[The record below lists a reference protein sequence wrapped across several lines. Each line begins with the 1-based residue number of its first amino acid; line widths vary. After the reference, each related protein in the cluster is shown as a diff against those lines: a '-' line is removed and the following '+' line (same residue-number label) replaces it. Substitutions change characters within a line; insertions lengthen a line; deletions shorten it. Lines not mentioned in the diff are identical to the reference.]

1 MLRRFRIWSVVSVV
15 LVAAATYGFFF
26 DKSTRA
32 DPFAPWPGLW
42 QWLSNNQPHPAL
54 ARIPVVPIGAR
65 GTLTYRPADT
75 SWINSPYP
83 PFEIGAAPQPE
94 PAGSPAGASLGFIS
108 QAHAATAE
116 PPQLPPLPEQLQ
128 AQEPAKEQSTAPE
141 PDLPGSNADP
151 PEAHADEGNSP
162 APPPEGYMPARQEG
176 ESPRVVHAQCLPP
189 ADGETQYCWL
199 SVEGVG
205 GLFRHAAQR
214 PGWERLTPAQIDVPL
229 LYFDFG
235 PGGKEVD
242 VVPEAGQLLTISGD
256 KIVQS
261 FGTEQPDFVILMSIA
276 NALSKQAGLIKIGP
290 QMYSLAAHGPLG
302 EELVLDDR
310 AVSAIFDPDR
320 LSLLQSGAAIVDF
333 SPTRVGARYELYY
346 VGDGGTLGHAS
357 GSEFGGVRGNEL
369 SESGTSANL
378 RSIYF
383 QDNGIGWVSS
393 GWNDGN
399 EESDRPVILQTTD
412 AGAHWERLSYRYL
425 PAPWTLYGAL
435 PGILFAFYG
444 VAASYRQLRTIGA
457 PRPGI
462 EDIGASDQ
470 PIGWNDPDVLGLKP
484 LARALSRFLRNRSTE
499 PPLTIAVTGQWGSGK
514 SSLMN
519 LVVEDLRWAGARPV
533 WFNAWH
539 HQKEEHLLAALLEN
553 LRRQALPPIWRFS
566 GLVFR
571 IRLFARRTRKRLIG
585 LLVLAMTVAL
595 VWVVLRLFVSDA
607 DIAATYAW
615 IGWLWSRLLPGAET
629 SAQLPDADEILKGLF
644 GMGAAGATI
653 VLIAKALMQL
663 GGFSLNP
670 AKLMAT
676 LSENTRVKDFA
687 DQLGFRYRFADEFN
701 DVCRAMR
708 HGGNAGL
715 VVMIDDLDRC
725 QPDNVLEVLEAVN
738 FLVSAGPCFI
748 FLGIDKEKVIAAV
761 TQKLGGDARYA
772 ERYLEKLVNI
782 EVSVPE
788 ATADR
793 TATLAAPDDEAMRS
807 PWPDRVRRMLQAAP
821 DALAPAFVAVMILIA
836 VLAIPAPPSEEPVAP
851 EPQVAAVGTQ
861 GAPTG
866 SGSSIPQTGTGGSSQ
881 SEATAGGEAAAVAL
895 PTVSADALATGWPW
909 ATIVVLLFALAAIAV
924 AILRRSTVEHDISV
938 EDSTDFRDALTIWHP
953 VFFAASPTPR
963 GIKRHQNRLRFQAM
977 RLRPLA
983 PERQWLDELFEGKR
997 GDASDDGGPPTAGV
1011 DDPMLVAIGAL
1022 AAYDAALGTHFLD
1035 DATDLLSG
1043 VGQDKHAEGVSAAVR
1058 AHVSTFPGDW
1068 PPTAAQ
1074 IEAYCGL
1081 SDSIRA

>member
-1 MLRRFRIWSVVSVV
+1 MQEAAPKSAAGTTDRPQGRGSARERKQALRLFRILSVTSVV
-15 LVAAATYGFFF
+15 LVAAAAYGLFF
-26 DKSTRA
+26 DKSIRA

-65 GTLTYRPADT
+65 GALTYRPADT

-83 PFEIGAAPQPE
+83 PLDVAAALQPG
-94 PAGSPAGASLGFIS
+94 PAASPAAASLGLVGA
-108 QAHAATAE
+108 AHA
-116 PPQLPPLPEQLQ
+116 QEQ
-128 AQEPAKEQSTAPE
+128 QSQQPVPSLESDAG
-141 PDLPGSNADP
+141 LAS
-151 PEAHADEGNSP
+151 
-162 APPPEGYMPARQEG
+162 GYMPLFNPDGA
-176 ESPRVVHAQCLPP
+176 PRIVHAQCLPP
-189 ADGETQYCWL
+189 AEDTRQTCWIN
-199 SVEGVG
+199 VEDVA
-205 GLFRHAAQR
+205 GLFRHVFGQA
-214 PGWERLTPAQIDVPL
+214 GWEQIATEGYDRPLAYFEFSRNGVNAIAIPSRAEDGLLNMVDGQFRPRLDV
-229 LYFDFG
+229 
-235 PGGKEVD
+235 GKSTN
-242 VVPEAGQLLTISGD
+242 VVPIQIPDPVSRHARLL
-256 KIVQS
+256 KI
-261 FGTEQPDFVILMSIA
+261 GERIYSIA
-276 NALSKQAGLIKIGP
+276 AP
-290 QMYSLAAHGPLG
+290 GPLG
-302 EELVLDDR
+302 DEF
-310 AVSAIFDPDR
+310 IFDDQGID
-320 LSLLQSGAAIVDF
+320 LIFSDLFQSATGLIDF
-333 SPTRVGARYELYY
+333 SPTRVGRRFELFY
-346 VGDGGTLGHAS
+346 VGARGTIGRAS
-357 GSEFGGVRGNEL
+357 GSEFGSVNSDTGVEAV
-369 SESGTSANL
+369 TSADL
-378 RSIYF
+378 RSVYF
-383 QDNGIGWVSS
+383 QDDGIGWVSS
-393 GWNDGN
+393 GWYDSD
-399 EESDRPVILQTTD
+399 EEAGRPLIFQTTD
-412 AGAHWERLSYRYL
+412 SGATWAPLSYRYR

-444 VAASYRQLRTIGA
+444 VAASYRQLRSIGS

-484 LARALSRFLRNRSTE
+484 LARALSRFLRNRNTE

-566 GLVFR
+566 GLLFR
-571 IRLFARRTRKRLIG
+571 VRLFARRTRKRLIG
-585 LLVLAMTVAL
+585 LLVLALTVAL

-615 IGWLWSRLLPGAET
+615 VGWLWSKLVPGTEV
-629 SAQLPDADEILKGLF
+629 SVELPDADEILKGLF
-644 GMGAAGATI
+644 GVGAAGATI
-653 VLIAKALMQL
+653 VLVAKALMQL
-663 GGFSLNP
+663 GGFTLNP

-748 FLGIDKEKVIAAV
+748 FLGIDKEKVISAV

-793 TATLAAPDDEAMRS
+793 TATLAAPPEDETTRS
-807 PWPDRVRRMLQAAP
+807 PWPERIRRMLQAAP
-821 DALAPAFVAVMILIA
+821 DALAPAFVAVMVLLT
-836 VLAIPAPPSEEPVAP
+836 VLAIPAPPSEEPVTQG
-851 EPQVAAVGTQ
+851 PQAAVEDTQ
-861 GAPTG
+861 GAATGGSTSTGTG
-866 SGSSIPQTGTGGSSQ
+866 SGESSG
-881 SEATAGGEAAAVAL
+881 ADAAAGGEAAPTVAL
-895 PTVSADALATGWPW
+895 PTVSPDALATSWPW
-909 ATIVVLLFALAAIAV
+909 ATIVVLLFAVAAIAV
-924 AILRRSTVEHDISV
+924 AMLRRSTVEHDISV
-938 EDSTDFRDALTIWHP
+938 EDSADFRDALTIWHP

-997 GDASDDGGPPTAGV
+997 DDASEDGGPPTAGV

-1035 DATDLLSG
+1035 EAAHLPTDLGRDERSR
-1043 VGQDKHAEGVSAAVR
+1043 EISAAVQ
-1058 AHVSTFPGDW
+1058 AHVSAFPGDW
-1068 PPTAAQ
+1068 PPSEAQ